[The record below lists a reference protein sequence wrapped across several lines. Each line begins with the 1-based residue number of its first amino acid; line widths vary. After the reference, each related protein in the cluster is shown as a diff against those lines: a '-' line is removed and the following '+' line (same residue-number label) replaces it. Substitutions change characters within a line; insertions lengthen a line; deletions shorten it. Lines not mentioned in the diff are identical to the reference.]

1 MRVQRSRNRL
11 DVRIKHV
18 ASCASLLL
26 VLFGHPMATCDQPAP
41 GLVASVGNCASEK
54 LQDNAQ
60 QIVQLMGRANNHKDC
75 QHLVRLL
82 YASRAAPFVYENFW
96 HSDDEYFPD
105 VLVHLEFR
113 CSHQNLSRLCWALE
127 AFLQNLCNLPELD
140 VLADTLT
147 FSEDYTGQRLY
158 DHGTQHPAN
167 MALRFY
173 DRVKSV
179 A

>member
-1 MRVQRSRNRL
+1 
-11 DVRIKHV
+11 
-18 ASCASLLL
+18 
-26 VLFGHPMATCDQPAP
+26 MATCAQLAP
-41 GLVASVGNCASEK
+41 VDTPSASDRASQK

-60 QIVQLMGRANNHKDC
+60 QTVQLMGRANNHKDC
-75 QHLVRLL
+75 QHIVRLL
-82 YASRAAPFVYENFW
+82 YASRTAPFVEENFW

-113 CSHQNLSRLCWALE
+113 CSRQNLSRLCWALE

-140 VLADTLT
+140 ILADTLT

-158 DHGTQHPAN
+158 DHGTQHRAN